1 MENYINI
8 LRVHNLK
15 VTPQRLALV
24 EILSSYGHI
33 NIDSLYRMMVD
44 KFTSISLATI
54 YKNINIMI
62 KNSLIQE
69 VKLPNEKSVYEIVK
83 ERHSHP
89 MCRECLDVED
99 IILDISGLLDRV
111 REDSDFSVEYQEL
124 VFVGRCKNCS

>member
-83 ERHSHP
+83 ERHSHL